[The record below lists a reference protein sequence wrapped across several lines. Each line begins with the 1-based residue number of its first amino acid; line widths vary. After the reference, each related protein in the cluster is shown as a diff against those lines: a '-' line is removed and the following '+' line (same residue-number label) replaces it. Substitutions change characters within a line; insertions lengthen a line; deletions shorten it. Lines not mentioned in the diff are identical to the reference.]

1 MELEVMLGF
10 KSIMLLLQGII
21 FLFHKW
27 HDCIHSSGIHI
38 IKMGV
43 ILVVFIIILKFICQS
58 NCTTPSHID
67 HICVGGTTT
76 EQAGRSSGT
85 LSFDGTSCE
94 FTLTNITE
102 LSYLNTVPRGKG
114 YQMNILNIVGVIRS
128 QRCNSSLILI
138 RSESYCL
145 DNTVKDTLFNVTDKQ
160 ITLSVVS
167 MCNQAKP
174 FTLEYYKGKMK
185 NVTPFSSFHILC

>member
-1 MELEVMLGF
+1 
-10 KSIMLLLQGII
+10 
-21 FLFHKW
+21 
-27 HDCIHSSGIHI
+27 
-38 IKMGV
+38 MGV

-67 HICVGGTTT
+67 HICAGGSTT

-94 FTLTNITE
+94 FTLTDITE

-138 RSESYCL
+138 HSESYCL

-185 NVTPFSSFHILC
+185 NVTPFSSFHILCQFFNTIKICIKITNNE